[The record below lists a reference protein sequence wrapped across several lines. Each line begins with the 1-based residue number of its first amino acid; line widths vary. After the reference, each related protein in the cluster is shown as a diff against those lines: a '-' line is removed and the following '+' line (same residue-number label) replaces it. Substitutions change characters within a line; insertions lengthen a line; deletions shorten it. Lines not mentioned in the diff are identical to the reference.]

1 MSVKWDIAAYNRHK
15 QLVLVGEVK
24 TKLGTSPEWAE
35 QFWNN
40 IREYGEF
47 SFPEYFLLAF
57 PDRFYLWKENAHTS
71 DQSADQPDFFYTVNA
86 RPLLQPYFEQV
97 GVEMDKIYEDS
108 FEMLLA
114 GWLGDIIRSGNSRD
128 MEADE
133 SQRWL
138 IESGLYEAISG
149 GSVKCEVPV

>member
-15 QLVLVGEVK
+15 QLVLVAEVK

-57 PDRFYLWKENAHTS
+57 PDRFYLWKKNAEPSEQTAPFCIV
-71 DQSADQPDFFYTVNA
+71 DA

-133 SQRWL
+133 SQKWL